1 MEYINKYTF
10 EKYLEAT
17 EITTKHEDEAVG
29 KDKEVV
35 KEQTEELPNGTEAE
49 LPVISEEKVVKK
61 GFGASISSFMHKL
74 INDLLKF
81 TGLT

>member
-1 MEYINKYTF
+1 MLHYVSQRTCDL
-10 EKYLEAT
+10 YLEAK

-61 GFGASISSFMHKL
+61 GFGSSISFLCISLSM
-74 INDLLKF
+74 
-81 TGLT
+81 TC